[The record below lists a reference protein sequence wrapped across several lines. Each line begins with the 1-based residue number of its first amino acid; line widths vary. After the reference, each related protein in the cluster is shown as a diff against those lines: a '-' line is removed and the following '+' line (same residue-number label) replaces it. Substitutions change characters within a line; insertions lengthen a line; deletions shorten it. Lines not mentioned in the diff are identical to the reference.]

1 MSRIYYYYIPLDFIG
16 LCEVHFCHVIR
27 VGADLKLAGLGVQ
40 GKSVKSHGTNEVYV
54 CCLTS

>member
-1 MSRIYYYYIPLDFIG
+1 MSQIYYYYIPLYFIG
-16 LCEVHFCHVIR
+16 LCEVHFCHVIG
-27 VGADLKLAGLGVQ
+27 VGADLKLAGLGVE